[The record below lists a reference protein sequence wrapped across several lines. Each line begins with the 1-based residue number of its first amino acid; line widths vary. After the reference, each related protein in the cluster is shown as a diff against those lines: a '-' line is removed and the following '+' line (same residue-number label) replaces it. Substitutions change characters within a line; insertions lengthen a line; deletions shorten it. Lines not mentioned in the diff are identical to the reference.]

1 MLNLTKKY
9 FEIILFICI
18 NLLFTSNSLLLLLIM
33 LISKFLSVLFFNAN
47 PVYKNDYPFIIF
59 CLLIGLFCLI
69 LKIILFP
76 ILYKFKNQF
85 PYTHRFFDFIF
96 SKNKYIISCFAICL
110 CLLMLDAFI
119 IMFLAKKIS
128 WDYFFIETFG
138 FGLIPS
144 YLIMLVFLKLKKRKD
159 FVSQ

>member
-1 MLNLTKKY
+1 MLGLTKKY
-9 FEIILFICI
+9 LEIILFICI

-47 PVYKNDYPFIIF
+47 PIYENDYPFIIF

-85 PYTHRFFDFIF
+85 PYTHKFFNFIF
-96 SKNKYIISCFAICL
+96 SKNKYIISCFFVC
-110 CLLMLDAFI
+110 LMLLIFDAFI
-119 IMFLAKKIS
+119 TMLLFKNMT
-128 WDYFFIETFG
+128 WGYFFIETFG

-144 YLIMLVFLKLKKRKD
+144 YLIMLTFLKLQKQKE
-159 FVSQ
+159 